1 MNRSMIAVAVVV
13 AGIGL
18 GLAPTASAGP
28 SYDTCTE
35 AAEDGVFNIP
45 EDSEDYWPDGDR
57 DDDGIACESSG

>member
-1 MNRSMIAVAVVV
+1 MNRNLVAVAVVV

-18 GLAPTASAGP
+18 GLAPTASTGP
-28 SYDTCTE
+28 SYDSCSE

-45 EDSEDYWPDGDR
+45 EDSDDYWPGGDR

>member
-1 MNRSMIAVAVVV
+1 MNRSMIAVAVMV
-13 AGIGL
+13 ASIGL

-45 EDSEDYWPDGDR
+45 EDSDDYWSGGDR
-57 DDDGIACESSG
+57 DGDGIACESSG